1 MIPKSGDRFS
11 DKIMHKESSMTNPDD
26 LKQLAP
32 TGKLRGGVVVS
43 PAASAFFAIK
53 DGKGE
58 VRGVT
63 VDLLR
68 AFADTLKLPLALQV
82 YDNSGQV
89 TDAVASGA
97 CDLAFMPR
105 DATREAKVDFGP
117 AYYFISSTYLVPAGS
132 TIQSIDEVNRPGV
145 RIVAISNTTTARS
158 ARRTAPH
165 ASVEEV
171 PSVDQMT
178 EMART
183 GQGDAFAL
191 SHDSFAGLLPKLP
204 ARACWRGIS
213 NRRASRWRCRRA
225 GRRRSRSPAACSKTP
240 RNPAWCAARSMP
252 PASRTPRWRR
262 FLFLLPPERGGR
274 LPQQSE
280 GRRVKANSARP

>member
-1 MIPKSGDRFS
+1 MLNAAR
-11 DKIMHKESSMTNPDD
+11 MTNPDD

-58 VRGVT
+58 VKGVT
-63 VDLLR
+63 VDLVR
-68 AFADTLKLPLALQV
+68 AFAATLKLPLELQV
-82 YDNSGQV
+82 YENSGQV

-105 DATREAKVDFGP
+105 DATREGKVDFGP
-117 AYYFISSTYLVPAGS
+117 AYYIIGSTYLVPAGS
-132 TIQSIDEVNRPGV
+132 KIQSIDEVNRPGV

-158 ARRTAPH
+158 ARRTAPN

-171 PSVDQMT
+171 PSVDLMT
-178 EMART
+178 EMAAK

-204 ARACWRGIS
+204 GARVLAGNFQQTGIAVAVPKGRAAALKLATGLIEDAKKS
-213 NRRASRWRCRRA
+213 GLVRRALDAA
-225 GRRRSRSPAACSKTP
+225 GFEDAEVA
-240 RNPAWCAARSMP
+240 P
-252 PASRTPRWRR
+252 PA
-262 FLFLLPPERGGR
+262 G
-274 LPQQSE
+274 
-280 GRRVKANSARP
+280 

>member
-1 MIPKSGDRFS
+1 MLNAGRMIS
-11 DKIMHKESSMTNPDD
+11 PDD
-26 LKQLAP
+26 LKVLAP

-58 VRGVT
+58 VKGVT
-63 VDLLR
+63 VDLVR
-68 AFADTLKLPLALQV
+68 AFAGTLKLALELQV
-82 YDNSGQV
+82 YENSGQV
-89 TDAVASGA
+89 TDAVAGGV

-105 DATREAKVDFGP
+105 DAAREAKVDFGP

-132 TIQSIDEVNRPGV
+132 KIQSIDEVNRSGV

-158 ARRTAPH
+158 ARRTAPN

-204 ARACWRGIS
+204 GARVLAGHFQQTGIS
-213 NRRASRWRCRRA
+213 VAVPKGRAAALKLAIGLIEDAKKSGLVRRALDAA
-225 GRRRSRSPAACSKTP
+225 GFKDAEVA
-240 RNPAWCAARSMP
+240 P
-252 PASRTPRWRR
+252 PAP
-262 FLFLLPPERGGR
+262 
-274 LPQQSE
+274 
-280 GRRVKANSARP
+280 

>member
-1 MIPKSGDRFS
+1 
-11 DKIMHKESSMTNPDD
+11 MTNHDD

-32 TGKLRGGVVVS
+32 SGKLRGGVVVA

-68 AFADTLKLPLALQV
+68 AFAEKLKLPLELQV
-82 YDNSGQV
+82 YANSGQV
-89 TDAVASGA
+89 TDAVASGT
-97 CDLAFMPR
+97 CDVAFMPQDTER
-105 DATREAKVDFGP
+105 ARKVDFGP
-117 AYYFISSTYLVPAGS
+117 AYYFIESTYLVPAGS
-132 TIQSIDEVNRPGV
+132 NIQGIDAVNRPGV
-145 RIVAISNTTTARS
+145 RIIAISNTTTARS
-158 ARRTAPH
+158 ARRTAPN

-178 EMART
+178 EMARA

-204 ARACWRGIS
+204 GSRVLAGNFQQTGIGVAVPKGRAAALAIVSGLLADAKKS
-213 NRRASRWRCRRA
+213 GLVRRALDAA
-225 GRRRSRSPAACSKTP
+225 GFKDAVVAP
-240 RNPAWCAARSMP
+240 
-252 PASRTPRWRR
+252 
-262 FLFLLPPERGGR
+262 
-274 LPQQSE
+274 
-280 GRRVKANSARP
+280 